1 MSQVK
6 YIIFIAFLLLANC
19 NTFAQKTE
27 RDYIRKGNKLF
38 KEKSFV
44 QAEVNYRKALEKNP
58 NSTEAL
64 YNLGNT
70 LSQQQKLKEAMQ
82 QYTSASKNE
91 KSKAKLAKIYHNAG
105 VLFYAAKHYQE
116 AVQSYKQSLR
126 NNPDDDE
133 TRYNLALAMK
143 MLKDQQNQDK
153 NKDKNKNKD
162 KDKDKK
168 KKEDEKKKQ
177 QDQQKKDD
185 KQKQQPKPQPEK
197 NKMSK
202 ENAEQLL
209 NAAMQDEKQLQEK
222 AKKQLKNQGRNLDK
236 DW

>member
-6 YIIFIAFLLLANC
+6 YIIFIAFLLFANGSA
-19 NTFAQKTE
+19 FAQKTE

-38 KEKSFV
+38 NDSSYV
-44 QAEVNYRKALEKNP
+44 QAEINYRKALEINP
-58 NSTEAL
+58 NSSEAL
-64 YNLGNT
+64 YNLGNV
-70 LSQQQKLKEAMQ
+70 LSQQNKLKEAMQ
-82 QYTSASKNE
+82 QYTAASQAEKN
-91 KSKAKLAKIYHNAG
+91 KTKLAKIYHNAG
-105 VLFYAAKHYQE
+105 VLFQAAKHYQE

-126 NNPDDDE
+126 NNPNDDE

-143 MLKDQQNQDK
+143 QLKEQQQNQDK
-153 NKDKNKNKD
+153 NKDKNKD

-168 KKEDEKKKQ
+168 KKDDQKKQ
-177 QDQQKKDD
+177 DQKKDQ
-185 KQKQQPKPQPEK
+185 QKQQPKPQPNK
-197 NKMSK
+197 NQMSK

-222 AKKQLKNQGRNLDK
+222 MKKQLRNQGRNLDK